1 MNKSLFTLFL
11 LVSSSFLLAQEKVDL
26 QVMQQIINEE
36 NKHSHIESLAHY
48 LTDICGSRLTN
59 SPGYRK
65 AVAWSVQTLKQW
77 GLQQAVPEA
86 WGEYGK
92 GWSNEHT
99 YLAMK
104 APYYQPL
111 IAYPVAWTSSTPGLI
126 SAKLVMLDKLDS
138 TSIDQL
144 GDALK
149 GSVVMVRPANPSLRT
164 AFKADAYR
172 YDDSELDKLPE
183 SHLNTPNSLSN
194 KNTANHIYDTRR
206 YLQAKGALALL
217 NGNANGRDGTVFVQG
232 GLSYA
237 KGYEPTLPHMI
248 VSKEDYLRLYRLL
261 SSKERVEVEM
271 EVRNQWNTDDLNGY
285 NVVAQI
291 PGTDPKLKD
300 QLVMLGGHLDSW
312 HSATGAT
319 DNAAGCIVTMEAV
332 RLLKALGIQPRRT
345 IRIALWG
352 GEEQGLLG
360 SIGYVQKH
368 FGDPLN

>member
-206 YLQAKGALALL
+206 YLQQKG
-217 NGNANGRDGTVFVQG
+217 
-232 GLSYA
+232 
-237 KGYEPTLPHMI
+237 H
-248 VSKEDYLRLYRLL
+248 
-261 SSKERVEVEM
+261 
-271 EVRNQWNTDDLNGY
+271 
-285 NVVAQI
+285 
-291 PGTDPKLKD
+291 
-300 QLVMLGGHLDSW
+300 
-312 HSATGAT
+312 
-319 DNAAGCIVTMEAV
+319 
-332 RLLKALGIQPRRT
+332 
-345 IRIALWG
+345 
-352 GEEQGLLG
+352 
-360 SIGYVQKH
+360 
-368 FGDPLN
+368 